1 MFPCA
6 KIGFYF
12 ERCKQYN
19 KKVAPLLEAEAQD
32 IEFNSNIYFRPFV
45 IPEQID
51 GMPGVSEQYA
61 AHLV

>member
-1 MFPCA
+1 MFFYDSK
-6 KIGFYF
+6 KI
-12 ERCKQYN
+12 
-19 KKVAPLLEAEAQD
+19 APLLEAEAQD
-32 IEFNSNIYFRPFV
+32 IKFNSNIHFRPFV